1 VTKIS
6 STLAIQIREVLES
19 LDTRKS
25 TVLSSLLAIHD
36 ELRYLPKE
44 AIEAVAKHHKDV
56 SVNDVWGVAT
66 FYTNFRI
73 DTPPTK
79 HQIEVCWGPTCH
91 LMGAGSIL
99 GAVQLELDLNGEGD
113 TADGRVCLK
122 YNTCIGACSQA
133 PVMMVDHKIIG
144 KVTSESAVKVLKE
157 LD

>member
-1 VTKIS
+1 MTKIS
-6 STLAIQIREVLES
+6 STLVIEIREVLES
-19 LDTRKS
+19 LDARKA

-36 ELRYLPKE
+36 ELNYLPKE
-44 AIEAVAKHHKDV
+44 AIEEVAAYFKEV

-73 DTPPTK
+73 HTPPTK

-91 LMGAGSIL
+91 LMGAGAIL
-99 GAVQLELDLNGEGD
+99 GAVQRELNLNGEGD
-113 TADGRVCLK
+113 TSDGRVCLK

-133 PVMMVDHKIIG
+133 PVIMVNHKIIG
-144 KVTSESAVKVLKE
+144 KVTSESAVKLLKE

>member
-1 VTKIS
+1 MTKIS
-6 STLAIQIREVLES
+6 STLTIEIREVLES

-36 ELRYLPKE
+36 ELHYLPKE
-44 AIEAVAKHHKDV
+44 AIEEVAAYKEV

-79 HQIEVCWGPTCH
+79 HQVEVCWGPTCH
-91 LMGAGSIL
+91 LMGAGTIL
-99 GAVQLELDLNGEGD
+99 GDVQRELHLNGEGD
-113 TADGRVCLK
+113 TSDGRVCLK

-133 PVMMVDHKIIG
+133 PVMMVNHKIIG
-144 KVTSESAVKVLKE
+144 KATSEFAMKLLKE